1 MTTAGAEDSKPVA
14 RLLYIEASPR
24 HTHSFS
30 SRLAAAFLD
39 AYRAN
44 NPDDTIDHLHLFD
57 HELPEFD
64 EEAATQ
70 KMEHI
75 ERLITEGKGIEPR
88 GKWAAV
94 VQQIERL
101 KSADKVLL
109 SSPMWNYSIPYRLKQ
124 YIDIVA
130 QPALTFYVNRKGEYK
145 GLLKDRPI
153 QMILSSGSAYA
164 ERFPREDDGAK
175 TDFQRPYLE
184 HIARFLGFSDI
195 RVLRMQPTADA
206 SPRSV
211 EENLREMLARAGEAG
226 GRF

>member
-1 MTTAGAEDSKPVA
+1 MAT
-14 RLLYIEASPR
+14 LLYIEASPR
-24 HTHSFS
+24 RDHSFS
-30 SRLAAAFLD
+30 SRLAAAFLE

-64 EEAATQ
+64 EEAAMQ

-75 ERLITEGKGIEPR
+75 QRLIKEGKGIEPT
-88 GKWAAV
+88 GKWGDV
-94 VQQIERL
+94 VEQIERL

-130 QPALTFYVNRKGEYK
+130 QPALTFYVNRQGEYK
-145 GLLKDRPI
+145 GLLKNRPI

-164 ERFPREDDGAK
+164 ERFPREDDGTK
-175 TDFQRPYLE
+175 TDFQKPYLE

-195 RVLRMQPTADA
+195 RVLKMQPTADA
-206 SPRSV
+206 SPKSI
-211 EENLREMLARAGEAG
+211 EENFQVMLVQARDAGAAL
-226 GRF
+226 

>member
-1 MTTAGAEDSKPVA
+1 MAT
-14 RLLYIEASPR
+14 LLYIEASPR
-24 HTHSFS
+24 RDHSFS
-30 SRLAAAFLD
+30 SRLAAAFLE

-64 EEAATQ
+64 EEAAMQ

-75 ERLITEGKGIEPR
+75 QRLIKEGKGIEPT
-88 GKWAAV
+88 GKWGDV
-94 VQQIERL
+94 VEQIERL

-130 QPALTFYVNRKGEYK
+130 QPALTFYVNRQGEYK
-145 GLLKDRPI
+145 GLLKNRPI

-164 ERFPREDDGAK
+164 ERFPREDDGTK
-175 TDFQRPYLE
+175 TDFLKPYLE

-195 RVLRMQPTADA
+195 RVLKMQPTADA
-206 SPRSV
+206 SPKSI
-211 EENLREMLARAGEAG
+211 EENFQMMLAQARDAGAV
-226 GRF
+226 F

>member
-1 MTTAGAEDSKPVA
+1 MAT
-14 RLLYIEASPR
+14 LLYIEASPR
-24 HTHSFS
+24 RDQSFS
-30 SRLAAAFLD
+30 SRLAAAFLE

-64 EEAATQ
+64 EEAAMQ

-75 ERLITEGKGIEPR
+75 QRLIKEGKGIEPT
-88 GKWAAV
+88 GKWGAV
-94 VQQIERL
+94 VEQIERL

-130 QPALTFYVNRKGEYK
+130 QPALTFYVNRQGEYK
-145 GLLKDRPI
+145 GLLKNRPI

-164 ERFPREDDGAK
+164 KRFPREGDGAK
-175 TDFQRPYLE
+175 TDFQKPYLE

-195 RVLRMQPTADA
+195 RALKMQPTADA
-206 SPRSV
+206 SPKSI
-211 EENLREMLARAGEAG
+211 EENFQVMLAQARDAGAA
-226 GRF
+226 F

>member
-1 MTTAGAEDSKPVA
+1 MAT
-14 RLLYIEASPR
+14 LLYIEASPR
-24 HTHSFS
+24 RDHSFS
-30 SRLAAAFLD
+30 SRLAAAFLE

-64 EEAATQ
+64 EEAAMQ

-75 ERLITEGKGIEPR
+75 QRLIKEGKGIEPT
-88 GKWAAV
+88 GKWGDV
-94 VQQIERL
+94 VEQIERL

-130 QPALTFYVNRKGEYK
+130 QPALTFYVNRQGEYK
-145 GLLKDRPI
+145 GLLKNRPI

-164 ERFPREDDGAK
+164 ERFPREDDGTK
-175 TDFQRPYLE
+175 TDFQKPYLE

-195 RVLRMQPTADA
+195 RVLKMQPTADA
-206 SPRSV
+206 SPKSI
-211 EENLREMLARAGEAG
+211 EKNFQMMLAQARDAGAV
-226 GRF
+226 F

>member
-1 MTTAGAEDSKPVA
+1 MAT
-14 RLLYIEASPR
+14 LLYIEASPR
-24 HTHSFS
+24 RDHSFS
-30 SRLAAAFLD
+30 SRLAAAFLE

-64 EEAATQ
+64 EEAAMQ

-75 ERLITEGKGIEPR
+75 QRLIKEGKGIEPT
-88 GKWAAV
+88 GKWGDV
-94 VQQIERL
+94 VEQIERL

-130 QPALTFYVNRKGEYK
+130 QPALTFYVNRQGEYK
-145 GLLKDRPI
+145 GLLKNRPI

-164 ERFPREDDGAK
+164 ERFPRKDDGTK
-175 TDFQRPYLE
+175 TDFQKPYLE

-195 RVLRMQPTADA
+195 RVLKMQPTADA
-206 SPRSV
+206 SPKSI
-211 EENLREMLARAGEAG
+211 EENFQVMLAQASDAGAAL
-226 GRF
+226 

>member
-1 MTTAGAEDSKPVA
+1 MAT
-14 RLLYIEASPR
+14 LLYIEASPR
-24 HTHSFS
+24 RDHSFS
-30 SRLAAAFLD
+30 SRLAAAFLE

-64 EEAATQ
+64 EEAAMQ

-75 ERLITEGKGIEPR
+75 QRLIKEGKGIEPT
-88 GKWAAV
+88 GKWGDV
-94 VQQIERL
+94 VEQIERL

-130 QPALTFYVNRKGEYK
+130 QPALTFYVNRQGEYK
-145 GLLKDRPI
+145 GLLKNRPI

-164 ERFPREDDGAK
+164 ERFPREDDGTK
-175 TDFQRPYLE
+175 TDFQKPYLE

-195 RVLRMQPTADA
+195 RVLKMQPTADA
-206 SPRSV
+206 SPKSI
-211 EENLREMLARAGEAG
+211 EENFQMMLAQARDAGAV
-226 GRF
+226 F

>member
-1 MTTAGAEDSKPVA
+1 MAK
-14 RLLYIEASPR
+14 LLYIEASPR
-24 HTHSFS
+24 REHSFS

-39 AYRAN
+39 AYRTN
-44 NPDDTIDHLHLFD
+44 KPDDTIDHLHLFD
-57 HELPEFD
+57 HELPDFD
-64 EEAATQ
+64 EEAAMQ

-75 ERLITEGKGIEPR
+75 ERLITEGKGIGPS

-94 VQQIERL
+94 MQQIERL
-101 KSADKVLL
+101 KSANKVLL

-153 QMILSSGSAYA
+153 QMILSSGSTYA
-164 ERFPREDDGAK
+164 DRFPRDGDGTK

-184 HIARFLGFSDI
+184 HMARFLGFSDI
-195 RVLRMQPTADA
+195 RVLKMQPTADA

-211 EENLREMLARAGEAG
+211 EEKFRELLAQAGEAG
-226 GRF
+226 RRF

>member
-1 MTTAGAEDSKPVA
+1 MAT
-14 RLLYIEASPR
+14 LLYIEASPR
-24 HTHSFS
+24 RDHSFS
-30 SRLAAAFLD
+30 SRLAAAFLE

-64 EEAATQ
+64 EEAAMQ

-75 ERLITEGKGIEPR
+75 QRLIKEGKGIEPT
-88 GKWAAV
+88 GKWGDV
-94 VQQIERL
+94 VEQIERL

-130 QPALTFYVNRKGEYK
+130 QPALTFYVNRQGEYK
-145 GLLKDRPI
+145 GLLKNRPI

-164 ERFPREDDGAK
+164 ERFPREDDGTK
-175 TDFQRPYLE
+175 TDFQKPYLE

-195 RVLRMQPTADA
+195 RVLKMQPTADA
-206 SPRSV
+206 SPKSI
-211 EENLREMLARAGEAG
+211 EENFQVMLAQASDAGAAL
-226 GRF
+226 

>member
-1 MTTAGAEDSKPVA
+1 MA

-24 HTHSFS
+24 REHSFS
-30 SRLAAAFLD
+30 SRLAAAFLE

-44 NPDDTIDHLHLFD
+44 NPGDTIDHLHLFD
-57 HELPEFD
+57 HQLPDFD
-64 EEAATQ
+64 EEAAMQ

-75 ERLITEGKGIEPR
+75 DRLITEGKGIAPE
-88 GKWAAV
+88 GKWASV
-94 VQQIERL
+94 IQEIERL

-109 SSPMWNYSIPYRLKQ
+109 SSPMWNYSVPYRLKQ

-130 QPALTFYVNRKGEYK
+130 QPALTFYVNRQGEYK
-145 GLLKDRPI
+145 GLLKNRPI

-164 ERFPREDDGAK
+164 DRFPQEDDGAK

-195 RVLRMQPTADA
+195 RMLKMQPTADA
-206 SPRSV
+206 SPKSI
-211 EENLREMLARAGEAG
+211 EENFRTMRAHAHDAG
-226 GRF
+226 RRF

>member
-1 MTTAGAEDSKPVA
+1 MAK
-14 RLLYIEASPR
+14 LLYIEASPR
-24 HTHSFS
+24 REHSFS
-30 SRLAAAFLD
+30 SRLAAAFLE

-44 NPDDTIDHLHLFD
+44 YPEDTIDHLHLFD
-57 HELPEFD
+57 HELTDFD
-64 EEAATQ
+64 EEAAMQ

-75 ERLITEGKGIEPR
+75 NRLITEGKGIAPE

-94 VQQIERL
+94 VQEIERL

-109 SSPMWNYSIPYRLKQ
+109 SSPMWNYSVPYRLKQ

-130 QPALTFYVNRKGEYK
+130 QPALTFYVNRQGEYK
-145 GLLKDRPI
+145 GLLKNRPI

-164 ERFPREDDGAK
+164 DRFPQEGDGTK

-195 RVLRMQPTADA
+195 RVLKMQPTADA
-206 SPRSV
+206 SRKSIR
-211 EENLREMLARAGEAG
+211 ENFQTMLARAHDAG

>member
-1 MTTAGAEDSKPVA
+1 MAT
-14 RLLYIEASPR
+14 LLYIEASPR
-24 HTHSFS
+24 RDQSFS
-30 SRLAAAFLD
+30 SRLAAAFLE

-64 EEAATQ
+64 EEAAMQ

-75 ERLITEGKGIEPR
+75 QRLIKEGKGIEPT
-88 GKWAAV
+88 GKWGAV
-94 VQQIERL
+94 VEQIERL

-130 QPALTFYVNRKGEYK
+130 QPALTFYVNRQGEYK
-145 GLLKDRPI
+145 GLLKNRPI

-164 ERFPREDDGAK
+164 ERFPREGDGTK
-175 TDFQRPYLE
+175 TDFQKPYLE

-195 RVLRMQPTADA
+195 RALRMQPTADA
-206 SPRSV
+206 SPKSI
-211 EENLREMLARAGEAG
+211 EENFQVMLAQARDAGAA
-226 GRF
+226 F

>member
-1 MTTAGAEDSKPVA
+1 MAT
-14 RLLYIEASPR
+14 LLYIEASPR
-24 HTHSFS
+24 RDHSFS
-30 SRLAAAFLD
+30 SRLAAAFLE

-64 EEAATQ
+64 EEAAMQ

-75 ERLITEGKGIEPR
+75 QRLIKEGKGIEPT
-88 GKWAAV
+88 GKWGDV
-94 VQQIERL
+94 VEQIERL

-130 QPALTFYVNRKGEYK
+130 QPALTFYVNRQGEYK
-145 GLLKDRPI
+145 GLLKNRPI

-175 TDFQRPYLE
+175 TDFQKPYLE

-195 RVLRMQPTADA
+195 RVLKMQPTADA
-206 SPRSV
+206 SPKSI
-211 EENLREMLARAGEAG
+211 EENFQVMLAQARDAGAAL
-226 GRF
+226 